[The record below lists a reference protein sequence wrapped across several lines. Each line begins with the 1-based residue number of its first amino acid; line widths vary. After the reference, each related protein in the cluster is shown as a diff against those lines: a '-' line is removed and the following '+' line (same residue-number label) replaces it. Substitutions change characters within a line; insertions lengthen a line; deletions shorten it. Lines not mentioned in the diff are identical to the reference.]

1 MAPWW
6 HRPQYAAVDRKPNG
20 VFIVDSFGMTGV
32 GRNWMRTYMP
42 SALEYVYWTTG
53 MLCLAAQC
61 GEGYEGDGYAELFD
75 GAKMLVDTMYDDTF
89 RKKVYAGGEVM
100 VDNMYDDTFRKYE
113 DKKVYAGGEMMLD
126 NRYAAGDSSHSAYAD
141 MFCVIISMGK
151 DVYKLAKDKPRV
163 YKDDEAIATIATGMQ
178 DVCRYC
184 QAFLDRECLVV
195 YGGTQEVWGYEQK
208 FGEIYDEYVDAV
220 VKKLRDGGTN
230 VIKGIHLGQLQTVD
244 RIGHVHVKSLEA
256 VFNMYALW
264 ARIAGGR
271 PWTDR
276 PRTSY
281 PYPRTSYPRSKL

>member
-1 MAPWW
+1 MAPWF
-6 HRPQYAAVDRKPNG
+6 HRPQYKSIDRKPDG

-42 SALEYVYWTTG
+42 SALEYVYLRTG
-53 MLCLAAQC
+53 NLCVAAQC
-61 GEGYEGDGYAELFD
+61 GEGYEDDGYTELFD
-75 GAKMLVDTMYDDTF
+75 GATLMAMMMVMYD
-89 RKKVYAGGEVM
+89 
-100 VDNMYDDTFRKYE
+100 
-113 DKKVYAGGEMMLD
+113 
-126 NRYAAGDSSHSAYAD
+126 GDCSNSAYED

-151 DVYKLAKDKPRV
+151 DVYKLAKDKARV
-163 YKDDEAIATIATGMQ
+163 YKDDEAVATIATGMQ

-184 QAFLDRECLVV
+184 QEFIARECLVV

-256 VFNMYALW
+256 VFDMYALW
-264 ARIAGGR
+264 ACIARGR
-271 PWTDR
+271 QW
-276 PRTSY
+276 TSY
-281 PYPRTSYPRSKL
+281 PQTPYPRTSYPRSKL